1 MAETNPDSN
10 TSRTSKQTLNVW
22 CPASSGRILLQQF
35 HKSVQAC
42 LNETHNQS
50 YADLQLVDWRSDAP
64 QEEQSSST
72 SAKIQTDLPTLII
85 IDESSDLAAYLK
97 TSAHIDI
104 AQCELVNITELDTTI
119 VKFRLERL
127 LKTHVGRRSQIQPTS
142 DAEVILQTV
151 MNYSND
157 WLVVKDLDNRFK
169 YVSGKFC
176 RAYNKSAAEIVGK
189 DDLQLGTPPELVFGK
204 PGAEWKGYWA
214 LDKEVTDSGI
224 PLSSPPLLLDEDL
237 NMYESMDKVPLR
249 NSNGDVF
256 ALMVCVYRFI
266 QKPADKK
273 PANDTFDDDG
283 KSTSLWDRKKSLPN
297 NPALFSI
304 NNEKIK
310 AEKLKHQSDRAFIA
324 KNRFIASASHDLRQ
338 PLYALGLYVS
348 ALQPSVNKDGQSLVQ
363 KIEGCVNALNELLT
377 SLLDISKLD
386 AKVVSAD
393 TTNFKIGSLLQS
405 LQAECLSIA
414 RGKSL
419 DIYCRADDSL
429 VHSDEVLLRRV
440 VRNLLVNAI
449 KYTEQGK
456 ITMTATRIGNQVEVV
471 IADTGIGIPADQ
483 QNIVFEEFVKVGS
496 KSVDKQQGLGLGLSI
511 VKRLCEI
518 LNIGLWL
525 ESHVGSG
532 TRISLTV
539 PLGTR
544 PSTENKKENDTKFR
558 TTAKP
563 LKAGTTEDQKLLLVI
578 DDDTVVCEAV
588 ETVLEQSGY
597 RVISAT
603 SPDAALAKLRESAVL
618 PDAMIVDFR
627 LSEKMTGLNAIE
639 IITAALR
646 TSIPALIVTGDTT
659 DTGLKKITDSGYKH
673 LHKPV
678 DSAKLLKTVRDTL
691 DP

>member
-1 MAETNPDSN
+1 MAETGSYTN
-10 TSRTSKQTLNVW
+10 TSGISKQTLNVW
-22 CPASSGRILLQQF
+22 CPANSGRKLLQRF

-42 LNETHNQS
+42 LIETLSQS

-64 QEEQSSST
+64 KAEQST
-72 SAKIQTDLPTLII
+72 GTGAKIQTDLPTLII
-85 IDESSDLAAYLK
+85 IDESSDVAAHLK

-104 AQCELVNITELDTTI
+104 AHCELVNITELDTTI
-119 VKFRLERL
+119 VKFRLEKL
-127 LKTHVGRRSQIQPTS
+127 LKTRTVARDEIRPTS

-151 MNYSND
+151 MKYSND

-176 RAYNKSAAEIVGK
+176 RAYDKSAEEIVGK
-189 DDLQLGTPPELVFGK
+189 DDLQLGTPAELVFGK

-214 LDKEVTDSGI
+214 LDKEVTDSGV

-266 QKPADKK
+266 QNPAENKIADT
-273 PANDTFDDDG
+273 TFDDDG
-283 KSTSLWDRKKSLPN
+283 KSTALWDRKTSLPN
-297 NPALFSI
+297 NPALYSI

-310 AEKLKHQSDRAFIA
+310 AEELKHESDRAFIA

-348 ALQPSVNKDGQSLVQ
+348 ALQPSVNKDGQSLVK

-393 TTNFKIGSLLQS
+393 TSNFKIGALLQS
-405 LQAECLSIA
+405 LQSECLSIA

-471 IADTGIGIPADQ
+471 VADTGIGIPADQ
-483 QNIVFEEFVKVGS
+483 QKMVFEEFVKAGS
-496 KSVDKQQGLGLGLSI
+496 KSVDTQQGLGLGLSI

-518 LNIGLWL
+518 LDIGLWL
-525 ESHVGSG
+525 ESKVGSG

-539 PLGTR
+539 PLGTK
-544 PSTENKKENDTKFR
+544 PGTESDKENETKKR
-558 TTAKP
+558 ATAKP
-563 LKAGTTEDQKLLLVI
+563 LKTSATEEQKLILVI

-588 ETVLEQSGY
+588 ETILMQSGY

-603 SPDAALAKLRESAVL
+603 SPDTALAVLRESALL

-646 TSIPALIVTGDTT
+646 TPIPALIVTGDTT

-678 DSAKLLKTVRDTL
+678 DSARLLKTVHDTI

>member
-1 MAETNPDSN
+1 MAETSSDSN

-22 CPASSGRILLQQF
+22 CPANSGRKLLQQF

-42 LNETHNQS
+42 LIETPSQS
-50 YADLQLVDWRSDAP
+50 SADLQLIDWRSDAP
-64 QEEQSSST
+64 KEEQSTGT

-85 IDESSDLAAYLK
+85 IDKSSDLAAHLK

-104 AQCELVNITELDTTI
+104 AHCELVNITELDTTI
-119 VKFRLERL
+119 VKFRLDRL
-127 LKTHVGRRSQIQPTS
+127 LKTRAVGRSQIQPTS

-151 MNYSND
+151 MKYSND

-176 RAYNKSAAEIVGK
+176 RAYNKSAEEIVGQN
-189 DDLQLGTPPELVFGK
+189 DLQLGTPPELVFGK

-266 QKPADKK
+266 QNPAENKI
-273 PANDTFDDDG
+273 ADTTFSDDG
-283 KSTSLWDRKKSLPN
+283 KSTALWDRKKSLPN

-310 AEKLKHQSDRAFIA
+310 AEELKHESDRAFIA

-348 ALQPSVNKDGQSLVQ
+348 ALQPSVNKDGQSLVK

-377 SLLDISKLD
+377 GLLDISKLD

-393 TTNFKIGSLLQS
+393 TTNFKIGELLQS
-405 LQAECLSIA
+405 LQSECLSIA

-456 ITMTATRIGNQVEVV
+456 ITMTATKIGNQVEVV
-471 IADTGIGIPADQ
+471 VADTGIGIPADQ
-483 QNIVFEEFVKVGS
+483 QKVVFEEFVKAES
-496 KSVDKQQGLGLGLSI
+496 KSVDTQQGLGLGLSI
-511 VKRLCEI
+511 VKRLCVI

-525 ESHVGSG
+525 ESKVGSG

-544 PSTENKKENDTKFR
+544 PGIESDKEDDTKKR
-558 TTAKP
+558 GTAKP
-563 LKAGTTEDQKLLLVI
+563 PKTSATEEQKIILVI

-588 ETVLEQSGY
+588 ETILMHSGY

-603 SPDAALAKLRESAVL
+603 SPDAALARLRESAVR

-646 TSIPALIVTGDTT
+646 TPIPTLIVTGDTT

-678 DSAKLLKTVRDTL
+678 DSAKLLKTLYDTL
-691 DP
+691 DL